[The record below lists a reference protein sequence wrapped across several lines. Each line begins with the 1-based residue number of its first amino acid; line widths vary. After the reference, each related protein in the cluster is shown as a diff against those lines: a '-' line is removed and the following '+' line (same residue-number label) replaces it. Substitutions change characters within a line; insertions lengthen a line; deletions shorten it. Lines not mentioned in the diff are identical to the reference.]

1 VCAAVAPRPVN
12 ALAGIKGLA
21 FSVAELEAAGVR
33 RISLG
38 SVLSRVALGGL
49 LSAGREM
56 REKGTFTFVEQT
68 ASMAEVSSF
77 MMAPKNKAGTA

>member
-1 VCAAVAPRPVN
+1 VN
-12 ALAGIKGLA
+12 ALPGIKGLA

-49 LSAGREM
+49 LAAAREM
-56 REKGTFTFVEQT
+56 REKGTFTFVDQT
-68 ASMAEVSSF
+68 TSMAELGGF
-77 MMAPKNKAGTA
+77 MIAPRKQPGIA